1 MQWADLTLIL
11 VALLTLIVLFTFVGS
26 LLVLVPYV
34 PTPKAVA
41 AKMVELAG
49 LHGDETIYDLG
60 CGDGRILIEAKRKLP
75 GIRAIGY
82 ELPIGIYLLGRLRVA
97 LAGFAKKSQPGGR
110 IELHMR
116 DFFGADLRDADVLFL
131 YLIPEV
137 FARLEQKL
145 QQELRPGT
153 KIISH
158 GFSFP
163 GKEPEKVERCPLPS
177 WRLFSPYG
185 KEGPRIFVYRW

>member
-1 MQWADLTLIL
+1 MQWIDVPLIALT
-11 VALLTLIVLFTFVGS
+11 LLTLIILFTFVGS

-34 PTPKAVA
+34 PTPKTVVR
-41 AKMVELAG
+41 KMVDLAELTG
-49 LHGDETIYDLG
+49 RETIYDLG
-60 CGDGRILIEAKRKLP
+60 CGDGRILIEAKRRFS

-82 ELPIGIYLLGRLRVA
+82 ELPIGIYLLARLRVA
-97 LAGFAKKSQPGGR
+97 LAGFSRRSSGSP
-110 IELHMR
+110 IEVRMR

-137 FARLEQKL
+137 FARLERKL
-145 QQELRPGT
+145 QAELRPGT
-153 KIISH
+153 RILSH

-163 GKEPEKVERCPLPS
+163 GKTPEKIVRCPLPS

-185 KEGPRIFVYRW
+185 KEGPRIFVYHW

>member
-1 MQWADLTLIL
+1 MSWTDLALIA
-11 VALLTLIVLFTFVGS
+11 VALLTLIVLLTFVGS

-34 PTPKAVA
+34 PTPRAVA
-41 AKMVELAG
+41 RRMVELAQLTG
-49 LHGDETIYDLG
+49 TETVYDLG
-60 CGDGRILIEAKRKLP
+60 CGDGRILMEAKRRFP

-82 ELPIGIYLLGRLRVA
+82 ELPLGIYLLARLRIA
-97 LAGFAKKSQPGGR
+97 LAGFSRNDQPGGP
-110 IELHMR
+110 IEIRMR
-116 DFFGADLRDADVLFL
+116 DFFGANLSDADVLFL

-137 FARLEQKL
+137 FARLERKL
-145 QQELRPGT
+145 QSELRPGT
-153 KIISH
+153 KVISH

-163 GKEPEKVERCPLPS
+163 GKTPENVERCPLSS